1 MKILIIEDDYV
12 SYNIFKTFL
21 QHYGT
26 CDNATTGKDAIDI
39 YNNALFSGNAYDLIL
54 IDIILPDMNG
64 QEILKLI
71 RFEEERR
78 SSGGMRRAKIVLTTS
93 LDDEENRKIAAT
105 LQGKDE
111 TYYAK
116 ASGLNGFREKLEE
129 VGFFN

>member
-26 CDNATTGKDAIDI
+26 CHNATTGKDAIDI

-78 SSGGMRRAKIVLTTS
+78 SLFLERENFIPPRAKYFSIFISIQNQLS
-93 LDDEENRKIAAT
+93 PIPEFLSFLLNS
-105 LQGKDE
+105 
-111 TYYAK
+111 Y
-116 ASGLNGFREKLEE
+116 SGRP
-129 VGFFN
+129 